1 MLYYTLSPSKL
12 VAIYLLRVGH
22 GRFTARDKFM
32 IEDFLGSILYSIH
45 EILILMLKN
54 VYITIYINIY
64 DIYMSLKMFV
74 GTWIEMK

>member
-1 MLYYTLSPSKL
+1 
-12 VAIYLLRVGH
+12 
-22 GRFTARDKFM
+22 M